1 MNISTKNRKM
11 LTPINIDVF
20 KRYVSDRTNDNEIN
34 NSYKKFKIF
43 LDSEE
48 KDVEILNNAF
58 SEFGSLNNLNQT
70 RLKKSRHSTKKMALN
85 YPLFKLISKDVN
97 SKSHIKI
104 NPNLFVKKTKINK
117 NNKNNKNKTIIKT
130 SNIINTNNSNDKD
143 NNRNKKYYNTFT
155 SNHKFPNLKL
165 NKKELINYKNQVNTT
180 SNKFLNNKEYSN
192 PKINNIDI
200 KKSNESL
207 DKNIITRNNYL
218 NKTSG
223 LFNNI
228 NKSKKILNFMEFYN
242 INKNKKEPEN
252 ESNIGNMN
260 SISYKTMNNIYQ
272 INPDKN
278 KLFFDI
284 EEIKDINSNLNTK
297 IEKSEIK
304 QNLKSKKFNKKYKRN
319 ETKFFG
325 NEDIKVIKNIK
336 KKNKKKS
343 FDYFRQSQK
352 GMKYAQKVIGNN
364 YKREKTVSEE
374 INLRKQK
381 EKNFY
386 DLIDNIILNNNLFVY
401 DINKIDKRLRLKQ
414 EDDF

>member
-20 KRYVSDRTNDNEIN
+20 KRYISDRTNDNEIN
-34 NSYKKFKIF
+34 NSFKKFKIF

-48 KDVEILNNAF
+48 KNVEILNNAF

-70 RLKKSRHSTKKMALN
+70 RLKKPRHSSKKMTLN
-85 YPLFKLISKDVN
+85 YPLFKLINKDVN

-104 NPNLFVKKTKINK
+104 NPNIFVKKTKINK
-117 NNKNNKNKTIIKT
+117 NNKNKTTIKA
-130 SNIINTNNSNDKD
+130 SNIINTNNSTDKD
-143 NNRNKKYYNTFT
+143 NNRNKNYYNTFT

-165 NKKELINYKNQVNTT
+165 NKKELIINKNQVNTT
-180 SNKFLNNKEYSN
+180 SNKFLNSKEYSS
-192 PKINNIDI
+192 PKMNINN
-200 KKSNESL
+200 KKINESL

-252 ESNIGNMN
+252 ESNLGNMN

-272 INPDKN
+272 INPNKN

-284 EEIKDINSNLNTK
+284 EEIKGINSNLNTK

-304 QNLKSKKFNKKYKRN
+304 QSLKSKKFNKKYKRN

-336 KKNKKKS
+336 KRNKKKS
-343 FDYFRQSQK
+343 FDYLKQSQR

>member
-1 MNISTKNRKM
+1 
-11 LTPINIDVF
+11 
-20 KRYVSDRTNDNEIN
+20 
-34 NSYKKFKIF
+34 
-43 LDSEE
+43 
-48 KDVEILNNAF
+48 
-58 SEFGSLNNLNQT
+58 
-70 RLKKSRHSTKKMALN
+70 
-85 YPLFKLISKDVN
+85 
-97 SKSHIKI
+97 
-104 NPNLFVKKTKINK
+104 
-117 NNKNNKNKTIIKT
+117 
-130 SNIINTNNSNDKD
+130 
-143 NNRNKKYYNTFT
+143 
-155 SNHKFPNLKL
+155 
-165 NKKELINYKNQVNTT
+165 
-180 SNKFLNNKEYSN
+180 
-192 PKINNIDI
+192 
-200 KKSNESL
+200 
-207 DKNIITRNNYL
+207 
-218 NKTSG
+218 
-223 LFNNI
+223 
-228 NKSKKILNFMEFYN
+228 MEFYN

-319 ETKFFG
+319 ETKLFG

-401 DINKIDKRLRLKQ
+401 DINKIDKRLRLKL